1 MLKAV
6 SPRYLQ
12 ILLELSRAGTA
23 AAAARRLGVT
33 ASAVSHAVAEL
44 EKQLGGP
51 LFADRRRS
59 LLNDKG
65 RALVERLAPAFQSI
79 EMAVS
84 DFRAAHA
91 SIRLST
97 LSSFATMWLIPR
109 LPRLRRQLP
118 EVDILISTDTR
129 PVDLTSEPYDCVIR
143 WAGPQADWRGLQ
155 HHLLF
160 KERLIRV
167 ASPRVSR
174 QSPLPRLSA
183 RSRPGD
189 WALFDKDEASG
200 AATMFETRAQMI
212 EAAVAGLGAAVIDRH
227 LVAAALSAGHLV
239 QLGPETVERPE
250 GYVFA
255 ARPAALESLSLRKFR
270 NWLLEEITPAAT
282 A

>member
-1 MLKAV
+1 MFNTASLRALGFLV
-6 SPRYLQ
+6 
-12 ILLELSRAGTA
+12 ELSRTGSAVG
-23 AAAARRLGVT
+23 AARNLGVT
-33 ASAVSHAVAEL
+33 PSAVSHAIAEL

-51 LFADRRRS
+51 VFADRRRS
-59 LLNDKG
+59 VLNDKG

-109 LPRLRRQLP
+109 LPRLRQQLP

-129 PVDLTSEPYDCVIR
+129 PVDLAAEPYDCIIR
-143 WAGPQADWRGLQ
+143 WAGPQTDWRGLE

-167 ASPRVSR
+167 ASPRVAS

-189 WALFDKDEASG
+189 WALFDKGEAPG

-239 QLGPETVERPE
+239 QLGPEILERSE

-255 ARPAALESLSLRKFR
+255 ARPNAMESLNLRKFR
-270 NWLLEEITPAAT
+270 NWLLEEVASPVK
-282 A
+282 